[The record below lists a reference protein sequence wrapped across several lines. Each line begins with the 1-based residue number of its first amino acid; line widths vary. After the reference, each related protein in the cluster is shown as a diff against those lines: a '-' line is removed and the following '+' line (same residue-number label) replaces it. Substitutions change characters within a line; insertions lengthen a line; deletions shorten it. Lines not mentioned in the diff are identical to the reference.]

1 VKCQIKA
8 VECLTNFVQGLL
20 EEDDREIDETKKK
33 TDVILQY
40 SDSLIAGMEQFLSI
54 GSSKNNESMLAATL
68 DLMNVTAG
76 LIEEKFG

>member
-1 VKCQIKA
+1 M
-8 VECLTNFVQGLL
+8 TNFVQGLL

-54 GSSKNNESMLAATL
+54 GSSKNNESMLATTL